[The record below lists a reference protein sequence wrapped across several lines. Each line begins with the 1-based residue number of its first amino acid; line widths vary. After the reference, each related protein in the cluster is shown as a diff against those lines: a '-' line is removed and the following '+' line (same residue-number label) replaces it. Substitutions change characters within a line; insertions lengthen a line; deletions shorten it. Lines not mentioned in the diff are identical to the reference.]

1 VAVHPGHD
9 YLLRNLAFTLD
20 VEPGNTAAAALLAQ
34 VTDGA
39 AADGAAQD
47 GAAAPVTTLG
57 DERRI
62 NAFFRLDSPELTD
75 RLCQRFPEMPMRP
88 DPRQVFRKLRE
99 LRNAW

>member
-1 VAVHPGHD
+1 MRRGKRATAPTATRAPYVTIA
-9 YLLRNLAFTLD
+9 LAI
-20 VEPGNTAAAALLAQ
+20 VAAALLAQ
-34 VTDGA
+34 VTNGA

-62 NAFFRLDSPELTD
+62 NAFFRLGSPELMD
-75 RLCQRFPEMPMRP
+75 RLRQRFPEMPTRP